1 MLITSKIVVDVDE
14 ELDDLARM
22 TKSSRREFPTDGAN

>member
-1 MLITSKIVVDVDE
+1 LITSKIVIDVDE

-22 TKSSRREFPTDGAN
+22 TKSSRREIPTVSAN